1 MNLDSSETIISTLNG
16 QGLEVFEYPDG
27 GMDEIAAPGFYFN
40 HQTASIEHWSLPC
53 DYNNVMQSHFSNKN
67 GIIQDGFQS
76 VLPFEDIMDL
86 SDKIKNWNEHLIR
99 YGVV

>member
-1 MNLDSSETIISTLNG
+1 MNLGNSDTIFSTLNG
-16 QGLEVFEYPDG
+16 QGIEILPYPDG
-27 GMDEIAAPGFYFN
+27 GMDEIAAPGFYYN
-40 HQTASIEHWSLPC
+40 WQTAHIEHWSLPC

-76 VLPFEDIMDL
+76 VLPFEDISGL
-86 SDKIKNWNEHLIR
+86 STAIKNWNEHLIR